1 MRNGNDLLIE
11 GLKRNDHGDGGSPQ
25 LKYGAFLP
33 PGSQC
38 AQKLILSNEGCK
50 ILLITMLFEDLN
62 SKLVQEIIK
71 TYVFP

>member
-1 MRNGNDLLIE
+1 MIMGV
-11 GLKRNDHGDGGSPQ
+11 GGAPSS
-25 LKYGAFLP
+25 KYGTFLP
-33 PGSQC
+33 QGSQC

-62 SKLVQEIIK
+62 SNLVQEIIK